1 VSESPSLIAW
11 VRESAGQFAVA
22 SLQSSHRLNL
32 FLRYGRSRIPTKPV
46 FVVCSLRSGS
56 NLLVSYLN
64 STPGVSIAGEIL
76 HPDQVHG
83 VPRTGVSKKGVL
95 KHIRRSLNKCGA
107 EVCGAK
113 LPSVHLKLH
122 NMNVR
127 ELHDYFPTSKV
138 ILLYRRS
145 IADQYLSFQVARV
158 MKRWRWG
165 DGRDPQQPSE
175 KVRIDRN
182 EFLKY
187 ARELKD
193 FYARTLSLDGFRSY
207 AIVVSYEDLVAKP
220 KELFDTQLFPF
231 LGLAPS
237 PISTTQVKA
246 IKGHPSE
253 VVEDYDSVR
262 DLWEHPEF
270 IQTYC

>member
-1 VSESPSLIAW
+1 MQNAAAHLAVS
-11 VRESAGQFAVA
+11 

-32 FLRYGRSRIPTKPV
+32 FLRYSRSRIPTKPV
-46 FVVCSLRSGS
+46 FVVCSLRTGS

-76 HPDQVHG
+76 HPDQIRG
-83 VPRTGVSKKGVL
+83 VPRIGVSKRAVL
-95 KHIRRSLNKCGA
+95 KHIRRSLNKCGT
-107 EVCGAK
+107 EICGAK

-122 NMNVR
+122 NMTVR

-165 DGRDPQQPSE
+165 DGKDPEQPSE
-175 KVRIDRN
+175 KILIDRN
-182 EFLKY
+182 DFLKY
-187 ARELKD
+187 ARELKE
-193 FYARTLSLDGFRSY
+193 FYARTLSLEGFRTY
-207 AIVVSYEDLVAKP
+207 ATVLSYEDLVAKP
-220 KELFDTQLFPF
+220 KELFDTQVFPL

-246 IKGHPSE
+246 IKGHPSS
-253 VVEDYDSVR
+253 VVEDYESVR

-270 IQTYC
+270 IQNYC